1 MVGATPTAPRAHRLA
16 RLRLGR
22 CSGRLSSRSLQVSPG
37 AQPDLHPLRFSAVR
51 AGPPLRWV
59 QVQRVALHLLLH
71 SGAPRRSAAQ
81 SWSDTSRAA
90 RPHLGMARRGIGC
103 GEGVRDRGPAKRRE
117 AAPRHALFLLLLRSS
132 KVGAITMGAVAVHF
146 KGDTSRCSKVG
157 GKLGLTAHVVGH
169 ARSSARP
176 GASSTPRRQGWA
188 PAPRSCR
195 SPWSTARDVAVGLG
209 ERHSAVGDALATWH
223 LVQVDRGVPLL
234 REGGG

>member
-1 MVGATPTAPRAHRLA
+1 
-16 RLRLGR
+16 
-22 CSGRLSSRSLQVSPG
+22 
-37 AQPDLHPLRFSAVR
+37 
-51 AGPPLRWV
+51 
-59 QVQRVALHLLLH
+59 VQRASELEVLAGK
-71 SGAPRRSAAQ
+71 SRRSAGPAPVAVQ
-81 SWSDTSRAA
+81 RGACRAA
-90 RPHLGMARRGIGC
+90 SPVGAGAARCTAPAPALRSTTTQRSAVVERYVARSASASGHGAAGIGC